1 MCERTLHKELSFRR
15 SLQLCSAPCSAGHP
29 YIVLL
34 LRIHVKTTFLFIML
48 TRYQLRG
55 SVTPITDR
63 SRQKNYKRVA
73 KLTREFQL
81 WNFVAMER
89 R

>member
-1 MCERTLHKELSFRR
+1 MCERILHKELSFRR
-15 SLQLCSAPCSAGHP
+15 SLELCSAPCSAGQLC
-29 YIVLL
+29 IVLL
-34 LRIHVKTTFLFIML
+34 LRIHVKTTFLFIMF

-63 SRQKNYKRVA
+63 SRQKKYKRVA
-73 KLTREFQL
+73 SLTRELQL